1 MNNLVNTLKDL
12 SQLDEAVKIKQEVL
26 EKRRRILSEEHPSMI
41 SAINNLITNTLRDLG
56 QLDKAAKMLEVT
68 VQKMKKI
75 LGDRHPHTKVAIRN
89 LTRFQSTITH
99 KESMRVLGKGNEE
112 NALRSNNN
120 GLFLSKGSQ

>member
-41 SAINNLITNTLRDLG
+41 SAINNLTNTLRDLG

-99 KESMRVLGKGNEE
+99 KESMRVLGGNEE